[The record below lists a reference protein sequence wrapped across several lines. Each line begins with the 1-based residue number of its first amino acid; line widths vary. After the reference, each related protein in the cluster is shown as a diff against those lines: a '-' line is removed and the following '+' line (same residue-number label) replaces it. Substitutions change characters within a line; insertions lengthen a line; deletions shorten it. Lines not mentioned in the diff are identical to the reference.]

1 MLFVCK
7 TLFWHLTLA
16 FSGAANGIGGT
27 IRNSLRGLRC
37 NALFYEKGSQE
48 QTCPFLAVKAFFS
61 LIASPFR
68 ILEPSDFQSRCEVFA
83 LLSLRIFLLTRNQP
97 LL

>member
-1 MLFVCK
+1 MKREVK
-7 TLFWHLTLA
+7 NKLA
-16 FSGAANGIGGT
+16 LSWQ
-27 IRNSLRGLRC
+27 S
-37 NALFYEKGSQE
+37 KQ
-48 QTCPFLAVKAFFS
+48 FFS

-97 LL
+97 LLWATSFEILSQAFFSFTIS